1 MPIIDAAAT
10 ALLTYAA
17 HGFAACGLALFAA
30 RFLRRPHDR
39 DIVWKAALV
48 APIAT
53 TAIAITLSA
62 QGAPSPFVDLGELA
76 RRASPAQLPGR
87 LVRIRV
93 LREGDASRVDRWF
106 SDPVTTALSAGA
118 LAVALLVVGAA
129 STRLIVR
136 RRRLAHAVGE
146 RSEIG
151 ALTLSTGETV
161 RLSSSAELQ
170 SPVAFNRAEICLPDD
185 VVRDFAEPHQRS
197 LIAHEMA
204 HLERRDPA
212 WFAATEVIAA
222 LSAFQ
227 PLVHVVVRAFRRDVE
242 LICDEAAVRR
252 TNDQHSLI
260 SALAL
265 LAAPFDPRAPL
276 QGAATAYDGSPLVG
290 RAERIATLGPNLAP
304 VSARR
309 PIALAVAV
317 ALAILCAFP
326 VVSAAPRLTDLP
338 VDPAMLSRN
347 PHLKRIV
354 NVDDQSISHEVLKI
368 VTVVQ

>member
-1 MPIIDAAAT
+1 
-10 ALLTYAA
+10 
-17 HGFAACGLALFAA
+17 
-30 RFLRRPHDR
+30 
-39 DIVWKAALV
+39 
-48 APIAT
+48 
-53 TAIAITLSA
+53 
-62 QGAPSPFVDLGELA
+62 
-76 RRASPAQLPGR
+76 
-87 LVRIRV
+87 
-93 LREGDASRVDRWF
+93 
-106 SDPVTTALSAGA
+106 
-118 LAVALLVVGAA
+118 
-129 STRLIVR
+129 
-136 RRRLAHAVGE
+136 
-146 RSEIG
+146 
-151 ALTLSTGETV
+151 
-161 RLSSSAELQ
+161 
-170 SPVAFNRAEICLPDD
+170 
-185 VVRDFAEPHQRS
+185 
-197 LIAHEMA
+197 
-204 HLERRDPA
+204 
-212 WFAATEVIAA
+212 
-222 LSAFQ
+222 
-227 PLVHVVVRAFRRDVE
+227 VRAFRRDVE

-252 TNDQHSLI
+252 TRDQHSLI

>member
-17 HGFAACGLALFAA
+17 HGFAACAVALITA
-30 RFLRRPHDR
+30 RFIRRPHDR
-39 DIVWKAALV
+39 DIVWKAALI

-53 TAIAITLSA
+53 TAISITLSV
-62 QGAPSPFVDLGELA
+62 QGARSPFVDLGALA
-76 RRASPAQLPGR
+76 RWASPTQLPGR
-87 LVRIRV
+87 QVHIRV
-93 LREGDASRVDRWF
+93 LREGDASQVDRWF
-106 SDPVTTALSAGA
+106 SDPVTTALSIGA
-118 LAVALLVVGAA
+118 LAAALLVVGAA
-129 STRLIVR
+129 STRLIGR
-136 RRRLAHAVGE
+136 RRRLAHAVGN
-146 RSEIG
+146 RSGIG
-151 ALTLSTGETV
+151 ELTLPTGETV

-170 SPVAFNRAEICLPDD
+170 SPVAFNRTEICLPDD
-185 VVRDFAEPHQRS
+185 VVREFAEPHRRS

-212 WFAATEVIAA
+212 WFAATEIVAA

-276 QGAATAYDGSPLVG
+276 QGAATAYDGSPLVA
-290 RAERIATLGPNLAP
+290 RAERIATLGPHLPPATARQP
-304 VSARR
+304 VT
-309 PIALAVAV
+309 LAVAV
-317 ALAILCAFP
+317 ALAVLCALP
-326 VVSAAPRLTDLP
+326 VVSAAPRLTDFP
-338 VDPAMLSRN
+338 VDPAMLPPN
-347 PHLKRIV
+347 PHLRRVV
-354 NVDDQSISHEVLKI
+354 NVEDQSIRHEARRIITI
-368 VTVVQ
+368 VQ